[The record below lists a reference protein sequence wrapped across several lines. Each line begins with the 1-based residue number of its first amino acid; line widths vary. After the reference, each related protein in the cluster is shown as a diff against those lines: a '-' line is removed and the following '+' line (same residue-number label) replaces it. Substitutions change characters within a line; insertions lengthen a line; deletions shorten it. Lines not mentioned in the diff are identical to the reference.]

1 MGTDQVEPDFDVIVV
16 GGGIAGC
23 VTAYLLAQHGHT
35 VALLERGEQVGS
47 KNLSGGVF
55 YAKVM
60 ERVFPDFLTTA
71 PIERRI
77 DRNQLIFVN
86 DGSWVG
92 VDYADSRL
100 SSAGTAVTVL
110 RGRLD
115 AWLGE
120 QCEQAGVMVMP
131 GIRVDELLREG
142 SPTNPR
148 IVGVRAGEDELRA
161 RVVVAADGVN
171 SFLARGAGL
180 RTAPPLQ
187 HLAVGVKGHVTL
199 PRRSIEERFG
209 LNGDRGAALALVG
222 SVTKGVGGG
231 AFLYTNTE
239 SVSLGVVLRLDDLV
253 AKVMSSSQIFDDYLA
268 HPLVAGYLDGG
279 RLSEYG
285 CHLVAEGGIAM
296 RGRVTWDGLL
306 IVGDAAGMTI
316 NNGLTVR
323 GMDLAAQSA
332 ISAADA
338 VNAALLAGDT
348 SSAGLAGYEA
358 SLDASFAGADL
369 KTYARA
375 PAFMENPRL
384 YRDYGQL
391 LADVMHGVFGLD
403 TTPRRSLLRVAR
415 NALKGSP
422 VTLKNLALDA
432 WGAVRSL

>member
-1 MGTDQVEPDFDVIVV
+1 MGTTPVEPDFDVIVV

-23 VTAYLLAQHGHT
+23 VTAYLLAQSGHS

-60 ERVFPDFLTTA
+60 EQVFPDFLTTA
-71 PIERRI
+71 PVERRI
-77 DRNQLIFVN
+77 DRNQLVFVN
-86 DGSWVG
+86 DESWVG
-92 VDYADSRL
+92 VDYTDSRL
-100 SSAGTAVTVL
+100 SNTGTAVTVL

-142 SPTNPR
+142 SAADPR

-180 RTAPPLQ
+180 RTAPPLH
-187 HLAVGVKGHVTL
+187 HLAVGVKGHITL

-209 LNGDRGAALALVG
+209 LTGDRGAALALVG

-239 SVSLGVVLRLDDLV
+239 SISLGVVLRLDDLTE
-253 AKVMSSSQIFDDYLA
+253 KGLSSAEIFDDFLA
-268 HPLVAGYLDGG
+268 HPLIAGYVEGG
-279 RLSEYG
+279 QLSEYG
-285 CHLVAEGGIAM
+285 CHLVAEGGLAM

-306 IVGDAAGMTI
+306 IVGEAAGMTI

-332 ISAADA
+332 ISAAGA
-338 VNAALLAGDT
+338 ITAALAADDT
-348 SSAGLAGYEA
+348 SSAGLAGYET

-369 KTYARA
+369 KTYAKA

-384 YRDYGQL
+384 YKDYGPL

-403 TTPRRSLLRVAR
+403 ATPRRSLLTVAR
-415 NALKGSP
+415 HALKGSP

-432 WGAVRSL
+432 WGAVRAL